1 MTSIRFALFL
11 CLREN
16 VNNKNIMTILYGLL
30 ISIAVTAICA
40 LVLLKL
46 TDLGFTV
53 ISAIVGIA
61 LLGFLTFE
69 NSRLIKD
76 FQQRNKVDD
85 IMEWVET
92 ALVTANVIMPDEVQS
107 YTFGPLE
114 AHGIVMAVKGFDVFN
129 HSSYA
134 DYIDASDFTGK
145 SWTSVSE
152 IIQKV
157 IRKESAKR
165 IGFRIGWCVLAVVVA
180 MGLVMLI
187 GKQGGS
193 RRSGGYSG
201 TGSTDYDD
209 FYGGDSYSDD
219 F

>member
-1 MTSIRFALFL
+1 
-11 CLREN
+11 
-16 VNNKNIMTILYGLL
+16 MTILYGLL
-30 ISIAVTAICA
+30 IAVVIIVVCI
-40 LVLLKL
+40 LVLLKFNNV
-46 TDLGFTV
+46 GFNFV
-53 ISAIVGIA
+53 SAIVGVA
-61 LLGFLTFE
+61 LLAFLTFE

-92 ALVTANVIMPDEVQS
+92 ALVTANLVMPDDIQN

-114 AHGIVMAVKGFDVFN
+114 AHGIVMAVKGFDVIN

-134 DYIDASDFTGK
+134 DYIDANDFTGK

-157 IRKESAKR
+157 IRKESTKK

-180 MGLVMLI
+180 MGTVMFI
-187 GKQGGS
+187 GKQYRPRKS
-193 RRSGGYSG
+193 NN
-201 TGSTDYDD
+201 
-209 FYGGDSYSDD
+209 YSDD
-219 F
+219 SLNMSSSKFDDF

>member
-1 MTSIRFALFL
+1 
-11 CLREN
+11 
-16 VNNKNIMTILYGLL
+16 MTILYGFL
-30 ISIAVTAICA
+30 IAIAVTAICV

-46 TDLGFTV
+46 NDVGFTV
-53 ISAIVGIA
+53 ISAIVSMA
-61 LLGFLTFE
+61 LVVFLTFE
-69 NSRLIKD
+69 NSRIIKD
-76 FQQRNKVDD
+76 FQQRNKVND

-92 ALVTANVIMPDEVQS
+92 ALVTANVVMPNEVQG

-114 AHGIVMAVKGFDVFN
+114 ANGIVMAVKGFDVFN

-157 IRKESAKR
+157 IRKESAKK
-165 IGFRIGWCVLAVVVA
+165 IGLHIGWCVLAVVVA
-180 MGLVMLI
+180 MALVLLI

-193 RRSGGYSG
+193 RKSGGYSG
-201 TGSTDYDD
+201 TVSTSSPSNYDE
-209 FYGGDSYSDD
+209 F
-219 F
+219 